1 MDRYEQN
8 MNFEIFHQATFTV
21 SVSAPVETFSKD
33 RGTLIEAIA
42 VLYSHIESTEVFKS
56 FESIDL
62 HECQWPEVATKKRH
76 GHVTAHF
83 ANLLHYYKVQN
94 N

>member
-8 MNFEIFHQATFTV
+8 VNSEIFHQATFTV
-21 SVSAPVETFSKD
+21 SVSAPAPVETFAKD

-62 HECQWPEVATKKRH
+62 HECQ
-76 GHVTAHF
+76 
-83 ANLLHYYKVQN
+83 
-94 N
+94 